1 MRVSSRPR
9 AGRSGWGG
17 RGRFVAGGGV
27 AAHLVRE
34 RALERRGVHLHDELE
49 LGADHGGDVEGRE
62 LGGGGGGVAPV
73 VRLVRRSRRDPGVA
87 TPRRSDA
94 PGRGVRASERP
105 RASAREVTRGARGRA
120 RARSRTE
127 RPRRA
132 RGVAAR
138 RRRHRGGGALRKK
151 DASRASSEKA
161 ERNLAPRGALPAR
174 GDDPANARGARE
186 ARGPGGGDS
195 RHARP
200 ERDARSGTR
209 SRRAGRATDKGARV
223 TCAAR
228 LVRSVKTPTLFGGA
242 DNNAGAPRGR
252 SDGRFL
258 S

>member
-9 AGRSGWGG
+9 AGRSGCGG
-17 RGRFVAGGGV
+17 GGVSWRGGGV

-49 LGADHGGDVEGRE
+49 LGTDHGGDVEGRE

-120 RARSRTE
+120 RARSRPE

-174 GDDPANARGARE
+174 GDDPANARGA
-186 ARGPGGGDS
+186 ARG
-195 RHARP
+195 ARTGRG
-200 ERDARSGTR
+200 ELAARSTRARRAFRDEVAACGTR
-209 SRRAGRATDKGARV
+209 DGQGRARHMRGPP
-223 TCAAR
+223 
-228 LVRSVKTPTLFGGA
+228 RSFRENA
-242 DNNAGAPRGR
+242 DPFWR
-252 SDGRFL
+252 SG
-258 S
+258 

>member
-9 AGRSGWGG
+9 AGRSGCGG
-17 RGRFVAGGGV
+17 GGVSWRGGGV

-49 LGADHGGDVEGRE
+49 LGTDHGGDVEGRE

-120 RARSRTE
+120 RARSRPE

-138 RRRHRGGGALRKK
+138 RRRHRGGGGAMKK
-151 DASRASSEKA
+151 RCVAGVVGKSRTKPRASRRASCA
-161 ERNLAPRGALPAR
+161 RRRPRERARRGARRADRAGGTRGALDPSETRVPGRGRGVRDAR
-174 GDDPANARGARE
+174 RTRARA
-186 ARGPGGGDS
+186 S
-195 RHARP
+195 HARP
-200 ERDARSGTR
+200 ASF
-209 SRRAGRATDKGARV
+209 V
-223 TCAAR
+223 
-228 LVRSVKTPTLFGGA
+228 P
-242 DNNAGAPRGR
+242 
-252 SDGRFL
+252 
-258 S
+258 

>member
-17 RGRFVAGGGV
+17 GGVSWRGGGV

-120 RARSRTE
+120 RARSRPE

-138 RRRHRGGGALRKK
+138 RRRHRGGGLRKK
-151 DASRASSEKA
+151 MRAGVVGKPNETSR
-161 ERNLAPRGALPAR
+161 LAARPAR
-174 GDDPANARGARE
+174 GDDPANARARGARRADRAGGLAARSTRARRAFRDE
-186 ARGPGGGDS
+186 VAACGTRDGQGRARHMRGPPRSFRENAD
-195 RHARP
+195 P
-200 ERDARSGTR
+200 FWRSG
-209 SRRAGRATDKGARV
+209 
-223 TCAAR
+223 
-228 LVRSVKTPTLFGGA
+228 
-242 DNNAGAPRGR
+242 
-252 SDGRFL
+252 
-258 S
+258 